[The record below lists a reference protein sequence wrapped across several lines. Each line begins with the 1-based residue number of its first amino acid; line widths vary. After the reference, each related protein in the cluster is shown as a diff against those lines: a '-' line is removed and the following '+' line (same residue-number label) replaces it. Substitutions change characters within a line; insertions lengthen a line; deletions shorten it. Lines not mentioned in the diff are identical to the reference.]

1 MPRQQTY
8 IMLKPDAIRR
18 GLIGQIISR
27 IENKG
32 FQIKRAEMMTLSE
45 EMIKEHYSHLRDKPF
60 FPELAAYMTS
70 GPVLSM
76 VVEGEEAILA
86 MRQLMGPTNVFEAQ
100 PGSIRGDYAHSMTEN
115 IIHGSDSPENAA
127 IEIKRFFGDSN
138 L

>member
-45 EMIKEHYSHLRDKPF
+45 EMIKEHCSHLRDKPF